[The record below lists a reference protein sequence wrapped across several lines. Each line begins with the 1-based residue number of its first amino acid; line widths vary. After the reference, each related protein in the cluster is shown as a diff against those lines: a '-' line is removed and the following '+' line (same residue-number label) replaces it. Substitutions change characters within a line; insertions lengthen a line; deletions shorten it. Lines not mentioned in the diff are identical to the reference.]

1 MLELK
6 VIKIF
11 QNMPKFTQVLT
22 IGLRHQ
28 SSVYML
34 LRHVPLGKA
43 EIMLFLEVMEKQF
56 GANRLE
62 SETVFY
68 SK

>member
-1 MLELK
+1 
-6 VIKIF
+6 
-11 QNMPKFTQVLT
+11 
-22 IGLRHQ
+22 
-28 SSVYML
+28 ML